1 MMVSGTRF
9 SHDNPKPQLAVLLEF
24 PSDKFGPGYFPISSQ
39 LTSSAQIARTAPF
52 AWGAEPASRADRFGV
67 CVFAPGHSCS

>member
-9 SHDNPKPQLAVLLEF
+9 SHDNPKPQLGILFEF
-24 PSDKFGPGYFPISSQ
+24 PFARFGPGYLLISSQ
-39 LTSSAQIARTAPF
+39 LTSSAQIAHTAPF

-67 CVFAPGHSCS
+67 CVFAPGHSCN